1 LRKKNF
7 GEKMTFSEYLWNMK
21 KLTEQD
27 VNRLVK
33 KILNEDLDMEV
44 LRKSVEDYKQKNSQ
58 SISKKT
64 GEPLRTTEVPF
75 PNYYNIK
82 DTDLPL
88 NVRSFFNDF
97 KKKLGV
103 FNIKPSKISKEKILD
118 VIEQILTLNGFK

>member
-1 LRKKNF
+1 M
-7 GEKMTFSEYLWNMK
+7 E

-27 VNRLVK
+27 MNRLVK
-33 KILNEDLDMEV
+33 KILSEDLDMEV
-44 LRKSVEDYKQKNSQ
+44 LRKSVEDYKQKNRQ
-58 SISKKT
+58 IISKKT
-64 GEPLRTTEVPF
+64 GEPVKTIEVPF

>member
-1 LRKKNF
+1 
-7 GEKMTFSEYLWNMK
+7 MK

-27 VNRLVK
+27 MNRLVK

-44 LRKSVEDYKQKNSQ
+44 LKKSVEDYKQKKSQ
-58 SISKKT
+58 VISKKT
-64 GEPLRTTEVPF
+64 GEPLKTTEVPF

-97 KKKLGV
+97 KKKLGI

-118 VIEQILTLNGFK
+118 VIDQILTLNGFE

>member
-1 LRKKNF
+1 
-7 GEKMTFSEYLWNMK
+7 MK

-27 VNRLVK
+27 LNRLVK

-44 LRKSVEDYKQKNSQ
+44 LRKSVEDYKKKSVQP
-58 SISKKT
+58 ISKKT
-64 GEPLRTTEVPF
+64 GEPLKTHEVPF
-75 PNYYNIK
+75 HGYYNIK

-118 VIEQILTLNGFK
+118 VIDQILTLNGFE

>member
-1 LRKKNF
+1 
-7 GEKMTFSEYLWNMK
+7 MK

-27 VNRLVK
+27 MNRLVK
-33 KILNEDLDMEV
+33 KILKEDEDINMEV
-44 LRKSVEDYKQKNSQ
+44 LRKSVEDYKQRSGQ

-64 GEPLRTTEVPF
+64 GEPLKTNQVPF
-75 PNYYNIK
+75 HGYYNIK

-103 FNIKPSKISKEKILD
+103 FNIKPSKIRKEKILE
-118 VIEQILTLNGFK
+118 VIDQILTLNGFE

>member
-1 LRKKNF
+1 
-7 GEKMTFSEYLWNMK
+7 MK

-33 KILNEDLDMEV
+33 KILKEDEDINMEV
-44 LRKSVEDYKQKNSQ
+44 LRKSVEDYKQKNRQ

-64 GEPLRTTEVPF
+64 GEQLKTNEVPF
-75 PNYYNIK
+75 RGYYNIK

-103 FNIKPSKISKEKILD
+103 FNITPSKIRKEKILE
-118 VIEQILTLNGFK
+118 VIDQILTLNGFE

>member
-1 LRKKNF
+1 
-7 GEKMTFSEYLWNMK
+7 MK

-33 KILNEDLDMEV
+33 KILNEDEDLDMEV

-118 VIEQILTLNGFK
+118 VIDQILTLNGFK

>member
-1 LRKKNF
+1 
-7 GEKMTFSEYLWNMK
+7 MK

-44 LRKSVEDYKQKNSQ
+44 LRKSVEDYKQKNRQ

-64 GEPLRTTEVPF
+64 GEPLKTTEVPF

-118 VIEQILTLNGFK
+118 VIDQILTLNGFE